1 MEYSSTP
8 KYIIITCVASAI
20 IAGIAIFIFFR
31 QRKVFKTLETSLR
44 EGKIKVEVNG
54 MPPPSK
60 N

>member
-1 MEYSSTP
+1 MESSTP
-8 KYIIITCVASAI
+8 KYVIITCIATAI
-20 IAGIAIFIFFR
+20 IAGISIYIFFR

-54 MPPPSK
+54 VPQPSK